1 MLIPPLRSALLG
13 TLSLLASVS
22 LAQNTLP
29 VGPGQTYTTIQ
40 SAINAANPG
49 DTVLVAPGTYNEN
62 INFNGKAI
70 TVTSSAGPA
79 VTILDGGSVA
89 PAVTFTHGETSASLI
104 SGFTIQ
110 HGGAFTNYAPGS
122 NSPPVGSINI
132 TGSSPT
138 IADNIIT
145 LSNCW
150 GIVSNYSS
158 GHGAPSIRNNTISAT
173 QDKPGGCSIT
183 GGAAIVIWGGLSG
196 PGFPTGYYGGLIY
209 GNTLENNADA
219 GMEVSGGN
227 GGAGI
232 VLWGGGTV
240 VANNIIRNNASPGG
254 TGGAIHIGSNDINL
268 IYQNLIYGN
277 SAGCG
282 GGALST
288 TGQGV
293 YVINNTIVDNTS
305 TNNAGYSN
313 CIDIAQIYP
322 SPDTYGTGNP
332 SDVFLNNIISGSTSY
347 PAVNCS
353 WTQVPDEANQPTF
366 QYNILYNAGGPFFGN
381 YCIDVSGKYNNIAA
395 DPQFTDPANHN
406 YTLKSTSPAIDAG
419 QNSVLDIVKN
429 TYHQL
434 WTRDFAGNPR
444 VAEVTGNGCNIDI
457 GAYEYPSTSNDCG
470 ISETLTSS
478 LNPAQEG
485 QSVTF
490 TAQLTTQTGSPTGLI
505 EFLDGTNL
513 LASQAV
519 STTGSAAF
527 ITNTLSVGSHTITA
541 NYQPTGAFAAATASL
556 SQLITGLPT
565 ATALTCLP
573 SSIPIGGTAQ
583 LTASVTSPSGTPTGY
598 IAFADNGTTMANLP
612 LLADSVSFAYNGAS
626 AGSHTLTVTYFSN
639 GAFAPSS
646 ATCQELVT
654 LLPSTSTLSVTPAS
668 STYGLPVTLAAEVA
682 PTTPPGPGTPTGAVT
697 FFNGTSPLGAASLTA
712 GVATLAPISLP
723 VGSYNLSCNYPG
735 STTYATSSCAP
746 VSISVIPASTA
757 LTLTSSMNPAPTFTP
772 VTFTVRL
779 TSPSQPAGAG
789 NTLLLSL
796 NGQSIPLI
804 TDATGIATYTVASL
818 PAGSYPVTAAF
829 AATPNLLATSAALSQ
844 LITADPTST
853 ALTASLNP
861 GDINQAVALT
871 ATVTSQ
877 TAQHPTGSVTFFN
890 GATPLGSSPLSS
902 AGTTT
907 LTPTFPTATTFNL
920 TAVYHGDANFSP
932 STSPV
937 FLETIVAGDFSIQ
950 LSPGNAS
957 LYTGLA
963 TQAQLTVSSLR
974 GFSQPLALACTGLP
988 AYATCTFSPTSLPN
1002 GQGSA
1007 TVILQ
1012 TAAPHKTSA
1021 GPSTLAATLAALSFF
1036 LLPGFRRRRRFLSG
1050 LAVLLL
1056 AVAIGISACGSPSP
1070 ISAGTPPGTYH
1081 VAITAKASE
1090 ISHSAPFT
1098 LTVKSLF

>member
-1 MLIPPLRSALLG
+1 MKSLRILGHWATIALL
-13 TLSLLASVS
+13 LLGGVAAAAS
-22 LAQNTLP
+22 
-29 VGPGQTYTTIQ
+29 TINVPKDQ
-40 SAINAANPG
+40 PTVQAGINAANTG
-49 DTVLVAPGTYNEN
+49 DTVLVAPGTYYEN
-62 INFNGKAI
+62 IDFKGKAI
-70 TVTSSAGPA
+70 TVAASGSDPSLT
-79 VTILDGGSVA
+79 TIDGGNKFNTST
-89 PAVTFTHGETSASLI
+89 VTFQSGELRSSIL
-104 SGFTIQ
+104 SGFTIR
-110 HGGAFTNYAPGS
+110 GGGITNLAGGGIHIFQSAPT
-122 NSPPVGSINI
+122 V
-132 TGSSPT
+132 
-138 IADNIIT
+138 
-145 LSNCW
+145 
-150 GIVSNYSS
+150 
-158 GHGAPSIRNNTISAT
+158 RNNTITSNACIGIYVGSGDALIQNNT
-173 QDKPGGCSIT
+173 ISNTENTFPLNSSTCTFSPAAVELDGSYSIGSYT
-183 GGAAIVIWGGLSG
+183 SSSII
-196 PGFPTGYYGGLIY
+196 
-209 GNTLENNADA
+209 GNTIENNLDGLVA
-219 GMEVSGGN
+219 GGITVISAEGALIQNNTIRNNSGGN
-227 GGAGI
+227 VGGI
-232 VLWGGGTV
+232 VAVDTRTISIL
-240 VANNIIRNNASPGG
+240 
-254 TGGAIHIGSNDINL
+254 
-268 IYQNLIYGN
+268 QNLIYGN

-527 ITNTLSVGSHTITA
+527 ITSTLSVGSHTITA